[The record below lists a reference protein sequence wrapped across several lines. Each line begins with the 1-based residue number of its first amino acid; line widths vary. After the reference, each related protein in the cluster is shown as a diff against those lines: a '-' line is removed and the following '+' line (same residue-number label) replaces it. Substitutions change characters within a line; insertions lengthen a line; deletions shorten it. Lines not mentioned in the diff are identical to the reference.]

1 MRTARSIL
9 RKYITNKKVQHFC
22 DKAQF
27 MLRKNCMNGMTLSS
41 SLVTPLLAV
50 IIKKLRAF
58 CYRLVPVGYQDE
70 NGFHKGEKS
79 RTKQ

>member
-1 MRTARSIL
+1 
-9 RKYITNKKVQHFC
+9 
-22 DKAQF
+22 
-27 MLRKNCMNGMTLSS
+27 MTLSS

-58 CYRLVPVGYQDE
+58 CDRLVPVGYQDE